1 MLIGRMA
8 RGDGEPAGNEERSC
22 RQAPHPPTPFTPA
35 AEHHHAE
42 PRVVS
47 GCLRSR
53 RLIRARRRE
62 NPASN
67 TRPWQRHR
75 PPRPVYPSGFNR
87 VLPAAGFSLS
97 ELDDA
102 GVDLDMA
109 ESLGLP
115 VDAGRIGAYG
125 PNVTVLRDFVRSS
138 RQPL

>member
-1 MLIGRMA
+1 MGDSELKHPMNTWHKRDWKQFYELA
-8 RGDGEPAGNEERSC
+8 R
-22 RQAPHPPTPFTPA
+22 
-35 AEHHHAE
+35 
-42 PRVVS
+42 
-47 GCLRSR
+47 
-53 RLIRARRRE
+53 
-62 NPASN
+62 
-67 TRPWQRHR
+67 RPWQRHR

-102 GVDLDMA
+102 GVDLDLA